1 MPEEKKTKL
10 VAPRKF
16 AVSDR
21 GYTGHEH
28 LLGVGLVHMNG
39 RLYDPIVHRFLMPD
53 NFVQDPYSTQSYNRY
68 GYVLNNPLL
77 YSDPSGEIIPLLIIG
92 AALVGA
98 YMGGAQA
105 NGTWNPLKWI
115 YKSSSTWIGMAGGAA
130 IGIATAGIGIAV
142 TAAITPALASL
153 GITGG
158 ILGGAITG
166 IATGTAAG
174 AFSGGFSNI
183 LPGGSGNFW
192 GGVVKGA
199 IMGAITGGILGASIG
214 GLMTPKGHNVWT
226 GAAPRAAVAPVST
239 IQATGVSTIDDAA
252 SIKTEVLTSKIASPA
267 PSTSPSVA
275 PAPTT
280 PIKDGM
286 GVVEVNI
293 RPVQNPLDLVNVETN
308 NFGIANSRALGLQG
322 ESAVGVGT
330 KTRIPSLTNTAAY
343 RVPDHL
349 SSTALGEIKN
359 VSHLSLTRQLRDFH
373 LFSQQNGLQ
382 FNLFTRSTTTF
393 SQPLQNLIN
402 NGSIIVQ
409 PIPFK

>member
-1 MPEEKKTKL
+1 M
-10 VAPRKF
+10 
-16 AVSDR
+16 
-21 GYTGHEH
+21 
-28 LLGVGLVHMNG
+28 
-39 RLYDPIVHRFLMPD
+39 
-53 NFVQDPYSTQSYNRY
+53 
-68 GYVLNNPLL
+68 
-77 YSDPSGEIIPLLIIG
+77 
-92 AALVGA
+92 GA

-105 NGTWNPLKWI
+105 NGTWNPLKWN

-174 AFSGGFSNI
+174 AFSGGFSSI

-267 PSTSPSVA
+267 PSTNPSVA

-293 RPVQNPLDLVNVETN
+293 RPVQKSLDLSTVNT
-308 NFGIANSRALGLQG
+308 
-322 ESAVGVGT
+322 GT
-330 KTRIPSLTNTAAY
+330 KTISQFSGSAIEDGVAYAMKNKISHVFGNSAHNLDPLVKSLGGQENTFRSVLNAANGKLPTSGVFNNVFLDVGGYNVIVRGSVVNGIPKIGTM
-343 RVPDHL
+343 
-349 SSTALGEIKN
+349 
-359 VSHLSLTRQLRDFH
+359 F
-373 LFSQQNGLQ
+373 
-382 FNLFTRSTTTF
+382 
-393 SQPLQNLIN
+393 
-402 NGSIIVQ
+402 
-409 PIPFK
+409 IP